1 MNSKSSK
8 PKHIIII
15 MDGNGRWAEQSGLS
29 RSAGHKAG
37 VKTLRNL
44 IEHAVQLELN
54 TITVY
59 AFSRENWQRPKKEV
73 QLLLELFISSIES
86 EVKDLHENNIKLN
99 FIGETDKF
107 SEKLKKSMNESESL
121 TTNNSKL
128 TLNVAL
134 NYSGRWDIYNAL
146 LSIIDDMTSKKITR
160 NEINEELIN
169 KKLSLTDYDE
179 PDLLI
184 RTGGEKRLS
193 NYLLWQIAYT
203 ELYFTDVLWPDFNTD
218 QLDLALE
225 WYAKRQ
231 RRFGK
236 TSEQI
241 EKNENA

>member
-15 MDGNGRWAEQSGLS
+15 MDGNGRWAEQNGLS

-44 IEHAVQLELN
+44 IEHAVQLELT

-107 SEKLKKSMNESESL
+107 SDKLKKSMDESESL
-121 TTNNSKL
+121 TSGNSKL

-134 NYSGRWDIYNAL
+134 IYSGRWDIYYAL
-146 LSIIDDMTSKKITR
+146 LSIIDEVVSQKISVS
-160 NEINEELIN
+160 EIDEKLIN
-169 KKLSLTDYDE
+169 KKLSLADYDE

-203 ELYFTDVLWPDFNTD
+203 ELYFTDVLWPDFNPN
-218 QLDLALE
+218 QFNLAFE

-236 TSEQI
+236 TSKQI

>member
-15 MDGNGRWAEQSGLS
+15 MDGNGRWAEQNGLS

-44 IEHAVQLELN
+44 IEHAVQLEL
-54 TITVY
+54 TTLTVY

-73 QLLLELFISSIES
+73 QLLLELFVSSLET

-99 FIGETDKF
+99 FIGETEKF
-107 SEKLKKSMNESESL
+107 SEKLKNSMNKSESL
-121 TTNNSKL
+121 TSNNSKL

-134 NYSGRWDIYNAL
+134 NYSGRWDIYYAL
-146 LSIIDDMTSKKITR
+146 LSIIDDMTSKKITK
-160 NEINEELIN
+160 NEINEELIH
-169 KKLSLTDYDE
+169 KKLSLADYDE

-203 ELYFTDVLWPDFNTD
+203 ELYFTDVLWPDFNAD
-218 QLDLALE
+218 QFDLALE

-241 EKNENA
+241 EKNNNA

>member
-15 MDGNGRWAEQSGLS
+15 MDGNGRWAEQNGLT

-37 VKTLRNL
+37 VKVLRNL
-44 IEHAVQLELN
+44 IEHSVHLELK
-54 TITVY
+54 TLTVY

-73 QLLLELFISSIES
+73 ELLLDLFISSLES

-107 SEKLKKSMNESESL
+107 SEKLKKSMSKSESL
-121 TTNNSKL
+121 TSNNSKL

-134 NYSGRWDIYNAL
+134 NYSGRWDVYKAL
-146 LSIIDDMTSKKITR
+146 LSIIDDMTAKKITK
-160 NEINEELIN
+160 NDVNEELIN
-169 KKLSLTDYDE
+169 TKLSLADYDE

-203 ELYFTDVLWPDFNTD
+203 ELYFTNTLWPDFNTD
-218 QLDLALE
+218 QFDLALD
-225 WYAKRQ
+225 WYTKRQ

-241 EKNENA
+241 EKNKNA

>member
-15 MDGNGRWAEQSGLS
+15 MDGNGRWAEQNGLT

-37 VKTLRNL
+37 VKVLRNL
-44 IEHAVQLELN
+44 IEHAVQLELK
-54 TITVY
+54 ILTVY

-73 QLLLELFISSIES
+73 ELLLDLFISSLES

-107 SEKLKKSMNESESL
+107 SEKLKKSMSKSESL
-121 TTNNSKL
+121 TSNNSKL

-146 LSIIDDMTSKKITR
+146 LSIIDDMTAKKITK
-160 NEINEELIN
+160 NDVNEELIN
-169 KKLSLTDYDE
+169 TKLSLADYDE

-203 ELYFTDVLWPDFNTD
+203 ELYFTNTLWPDFNTD
-218 QLDLALE
+218 QFDLALD

-241 EKNENA
+241 EKNKNA

>member
-1 MNSKSSK
+1 
-8 PKHIIII
+8 
-15 MDGNGRWAEQSGLS
+15 MDGNGRWAEQNGLS

-44 IEHAVQLELN
+44 IEHGIQLKLT

-146 LSIIDDMTSKKITR
+146 LSIIDDMTSKKITK

>member
-15 MDGNGRWAEQSGLS
+15 MDGNGRWAEQNGLT

-37 VKTLRNL
+37 VKALRNL
-44 IEHAVQLELN
+44 IEYAVQLELK
-54 TITVY
+54 TLTVY

-73 QLLLELFISSIES
+73 ELLLDLFISSLES
-86 EVKDLHENNIKLN
+86 EVNDLHENNIKLN

-107 SEKLKKSMNESESL
+107 SEKLKKSMSKSESL
-121 TTNNSKL
+121 TSNNSKL

-134 NYSGRWDIYNAL
+134 NYSGRWDVYKAL
-146 LSIIDDMTSKKITR
+146 LSIIDDMTAKKITK
-160 NEINEELIN
+160 NDVNEELIN
-169 KKLSLTDYDE
+169 TKLSLADYDE

-203 ELYFTDVLWPDFNTD
+203 ELYFTNTLWPDFNTD
-218 QLDLALE
+218 QFDLALD
-225 WYAKRQ
+225 WYTKRQ

-241 EKNENA
+241 EKNKNA

>member
-15 MDGNGRWAEQSGLS
+15 MDGNGRWAEQNGLT
-29 RSAGHKAG
+29 RSAGQKAG
-37 VKTLRNL
+37 VKVLRNL
-44 IEHAVQLELN
+44 IEHAVQLELK
-54 TITVY
+54 TRTVY
-59 AFSRENWQRPKKEV
+59 ASSRENWQRPKKEV
-73 QLLLELFISSIES
+73 ELLVDLFISSLES
-86 EVKDLHENNIKLN
+86 EVKDLHENNIQLN

-107 SEKLKKSMNESESL
+107 SEKLKKSMSKSESL
-121 TTNNSKL
+121 TSNNSKL

-134 NYSGRWDIYNAL
+134 NYSGRWDVYKAL
-146 LSIIDDMTSKKITR
+146 LSIIDDMTAKKITK
-160 NEINEELIN
+160 NDVNEELIN
-169 KKLSLTDYDE
+169 TKLSLADYDE

-203 ELYFTDVLWPDFNTD
+203 ELYFTNTLWPDFNTD
-218 QLDLALE
+218 QFDLALD
-225 WYAKRQ
+225 WYTKRQ

-241 EKNENA
+241 EKNKNA

>member
-15 MDGNGRWAEQSGLS
+15 MDGNGRWAEQNGLL
-29 RSAGHKAG
+29 RSAGHSAG

-44 IEHAVQLELN
+44 IEHAVQLEL
-54 TITVY
+54 TAITVY
-59 AFSRENWQRPKKEV
+59 AFSRENWQRPKKEIE
-73 QLLLELFISSIES
+73 LLLELFISSLES

-99 FIGETDKF
+99 FIGEIDKF

-121 TTNNSKL
+121 TSNNSKL

-146 LSIIDDMTSKKITR
+146 LSIIDDMTSKKITK

-169 KKLSLTDYDE
+169 KKLSLADYDE

-241 EKNENA
+241 EKNKNA

>member
-1 MNSKSSK
+1 MNSKSSQ

-15 MDGNGRWAEQSGLS
+15 MDGNGRWAEQNGLT
-29 RSAGHKAG
+29 RSAGHRAG

-44 IEHAVQLELN
+44 IEYAVQLRLT

-73 QLLLELFISSIES
+73 ELLLDLFISSLES
-86 EVKDLHENNIKLN
+86 EVKDLHDNNIKLN
-99 FIGETDKF
+99 FIGEINKF
-107 SEKLKKSMNESESL
+107 SDKLKKSMNESETL
-121 TTNNSKL
+121 TSKNSKL
-128 TLNVAL
+128 TLNIAL
-134 NYSGRWDIYNAL
+134 NYSGRWDICNAL
-146 LSIIDDMTSKKITR
+146 LSIIDDITSKKITK

-169 KKLSLTDYDE
+169 KKLSLADYNE

-184 RTGGEKRLS
+184 RTGGERRLS

-203 ELYFTDVLWPDFNTD
+203 EMYFTDILWPDFNTD
-218 QLDLALE
+218 QFDLALA

-241 EKNENA
+241 GKNDNA

>member
-1 MNSKSSK
+1 M
-8 PKHIIII
+8 
-15 MDGNGRWAEQSGLS
+15 
-29 RSAGHKAG
+29 
-37 VKTLRNL
+37 
-44 IEHAVQLELN
+44 
-54 TITVY
+54 
-59 AFSRENWQRPKKEV
+59 
-73 QLLLELFISSIES
+73 
-86 EVKDLHENNIKLN
+86 HENNIKLN
-99 FIGETDKF
+99 FIGEIDKF

-121 TTNNSKL
+121 TSNNSGL

-146 LSIIDDMTSKKITR
+146 LSIIDDMTSKKITK

-169 KKLSLTDYDE
+169 KKLSLADYDE

-241 EKNENA
+241 EKNKNA

>member
-15 MDGNGRWAEQSGLS
+15 MDGNGRWAEQNGLL
-29 RSAGHKAG
+29 RSAGHKVG
-37 VKTLRNL
+37 VKVLRNL
-44 IEHAVQLELN
+44 IEHAVKLELT

-59 AFSRENWQRPKKEV
+59 AFSRENWQRPKKEIE
-73 QLLLELFISSIES
+73 LLLDLFISSLES

-107 SEKLKKSMNESESL
+107 SKKLKKSMSESESL
-121 TTNNSKL
+121 TSNNSKL

-146 LSIIDDMTSKKITR
+146 LSIIDDMASKKITK

-169 KKLSLTDYDE
+169 KKLSLADYDE

-184 RTGGEKRLS
+184 RTGGERRLS

-203 ELYFTDVLWPDFNTD
+203 EMYFTDILWPDFNVD
-218 QLDLALE
+218 QFDLALD

-231 RRFGK
+231 RRFGR

-241 EKNENA
+241 GENKNA

>member
-15 MDGNGRWAEQSGLS
+15 MDGNGRWAEQNGLL
-29 RSAGHKAG
+29 RSAGHKVG
-37 VKTLRNL
+37 VKVLRNL
-44 IEHAVQLELN
+44 IEHAVKLELT

-59 AFSRENWQRPKKEV
+59 AFSRENWQRPKKEIE
-73 QLLLELFISSIES
+73 LLLDLFISSLES

-107 SEKLKKSMNESESL
+107 SEKLKKSMSESESL
-121 TTNNSKL
+121 TSNNSKL

-146 LSIIDDMTSKKITR
+146 LSIIDDMASKKITK
-160 NEINEELIN
+160 NEINEELVN
-169 KKLSLTDYDE
+169 KKLSLADYDE

-184 RTGGEKRLS
+184 RTGGERRLS
-193 NYLLWQIAYT
+193 NYFLWQIAYT
-203 ELYFTDVLWPDFNTD
+203 EMYFTDILWPDFNVD
-218 QLDLALE
+218 QFDLALD

-231 RRFGK
+231 RRFGR

-241 EKNENA
+241 GENKNA

>member
-15 MDGNGRWAEQSGLS
+15 MYGNGRWAEQNGLS

-44 IEHAVQLELN
+44 IEHAIQLELT

-107 SEKLKKSMNESESL
+107 SGKLKKSMHESELLPSG
-121 TTNNSKL
+121 NSKL
-128 TLNVAL
+128 TLNIAL
-134 NYSGRWDIYNAL
+134 NYSGRWDIHHAL
-146 LSIIDDMTSKKITR
+146 LSIIDEVVSQKISVK
-160 NEINEELIN
+160 EIDEELIN
-169 KKLSLTDYDE
+169 KKLSLAYYDE
-179 PDLLI
+179 PYLLI

-203 ELYFTDVLWPDFNTD
+203 ELYFTDVLWPDFNPN
-218 QLDLALE
+218 QFNLALE

-236 TSEQI
+236 TSKQI

>member
-15 MDGNGRWAEQSGLS
+15 MDGNGRWAEQNGLS

-44 IEHAVQLELN
+44 IEHAVQLEL
-54 TITVY
+54 TTLTVY
-59 AFSRENWQRPKKEV
+59 AFSREDWQRPKKEV
-73 QLLLELFISSIES
+73 QLLLELFVSSLET

-99 FIGETDKF
+99 FIGETEKF
-107 SEKLKKSMNESESL
+107 SEKLKNSMNKSESL
-121 TTNNSKL
+121 TSNNSKL

-134 NYSGRWDIYNAL
+134 NYSGRWDIYYAL
-146 LSIIDDMTSKKITR
+146 LSIIDDMTSKKITK
-160 NEINEELIN
+160 NEINEELIH
-169 KKLSLTDYDE
+169 KKLSLADYDE

-203 ELYFTDVLWPDFNTD
+203 ELYFTDVLWPDFNAD
-218 QLDLALE
+218 QFDLALE

-241 EKNENA
+241 EKNNNA

>member
-15 MDGNGRWAEQSGLS
+15 MDGNGRWAEQNGLT

-37 VKTLRNL
+37 VKVLRNL
-44 IEHAVQLELN
+44 IEHAVQLELK
-54 TITVY
+54 ILTVY

-73 QLLLELFISSIES
+73 ELLLDLFISSLES

-99 FIGETDKF
+99 FIGETDRF
-107 SEKLKKSMNESESL
+107 SEKLKKSMSKSESL
-121 TTNNSKL
+121 TSSNSKL

-146 LSIIDDMTSKKITR
+146 LSIIDDMTAKKITK
-160 NEINEELIN
+160 NDVDEELIN
-169 KKLSLTDYDE
+169 TKLSLANYDE

-203 ELYFTDVLWPDFNTD
+203 ELYFTNTLWPDFNTD
-218 QLDLALE
+218 QFDLALD

-241 EKNENA
+241 EKNKNA

>member
-15 MDGNGRWAEQSGLS
+15 MDGNGRWAEQNGLL
-29 RSAGHKAG
+29 RSAGHSAG

-44 IEHAVQLELN
+44 IEHAVQIELT

-59 AFSRENWQRPKKEV
+59 AFSRENWQRPKKEIE
-73 QLLLELFISSIES
+73 LLLELFISSLES

-99 FIGETDKF
+99 FIGEIDKF

-121 TTNNSKL
+121 TSNNSKL

-146 LSIIDDMTSKKITR
+146 LSIIDDMTSKKITK

-169 KKLSLTDYDE
+169 KKLSLADYDE

>member
-1 MNSKSSK
+1 
-8 PKHIIII
+8 
-15 MDGNGRWAEQSGLS
+15 MDGNGRWAEQNGLT

-37 VKTLRNL
+37 VKVLRNL
-44 IEHAVQLELN
+44 IEHSVHLELK
-54 TITVY
+54 TLTVY

-73 QLLLELFISSIES
+73 ELLLDLFISSLES

-107 SEKLKKSMNESESL
+107 SEKLKKSMSKSESL
-121 TTNNSKL
+121 TSNNSKL

-134 NYSGRWDIYNAL
+134 NYSGRWDVYKAL
-146 LSIIDDMTSKKITR
+146 LSIIDDMTAKKITK
-160 NEINEELIN
+160 NDVNEELIN
-169 KKLSLTDYDE
+169 TKLSLADYDE

-203 ELYFTDVLWPDFNTD
+203 ELYFTNTLWPDFNTD
-218 QLDLALE
+218 QFDLALD
-225 WYAKRQ
+225 WYTKRQ

-241 EKNENA
+241 EKNKNA

>member
-15 MDGNGRWAEQSGLS
+15 MDGNGRWAEQNGLT

-37 VKTLRNL
+37 VKVLRNL
-44 IEHAVQLELN
+44 IEHAVQLELK
-54 TITVY
+54 ILTVY

-73 QLLLELFISSIES
+73 ELLLDLFISSLES

-107 SEKLKKSMNESESL
+107 SEKLKKSMSKSESL
-121 TTNNSKL
+121 TSNNSKL

-134 NYSGRWDIYNAL
+134 NYSGRWDVYKAL
-146 LSIIDDMTSKKITR
+146 LSIIDDMTAKKITK
-160 NEINEELIN
+160 NDVNEELIN
-169 KKLSLTDYDE
+169 TKLSLADYDE

-203 ELYFTDVLWPDFNTD
+203 ELYFTNTLWPDFNTD
-218 QLDLALE
+218 QFDLALD

-236 TSEQI
+236 TPEQI
-241 EKNENA
+241 EKNKNA

>member
-15 MDGNGRWAEQSGLS
+15 MDGNGRWAEQNGLL
-29 RSAGHKAG
+29 RSAGHKVG
-37 VKTLRNL
+37 VKVLRNL
-44 IEHAVQLELN
+44 IEHAVKLELT

-59 AFSRENWQRPKKEV
+59 AFSRENWQRPKKEIE
-73 QLLLELFISSIES
+73 LLLDLFISSLES

-107 SEKLKKSMNESESL
+107 SEKLKKSMSESESL
-121 TTNNSKL
+121 TSNNSKL

-146 LSIIDDMTSKKITR
+146 LSIIDDMASKKITK
-160 NEINEELIN
+160 NEINEELVN
-169 KKLSLTDYDE
+169 KKLSLADYDE

-184 RTGGEKRLS
+184 RTGGERRLS

-203 ELYFTDVLWPDFNTD
+203 EMYFTDILWPDFNAD
-218 QLDLALE
+218 QFDLALD

-241 EKNENA
+241 GENKNA

>member
-15 MDGNGRWAEQSGLS
+15 MDGNGRGAEQNGLT
-29 RSAGHKAG
+29 RYAGHKAG
-37 VKTLRNL
+37 VKVLRNL
-44 IEHAVQLELN
+44 IEHAVQLELK
-54 TITVY
+54 ILTVY

-73 QLLLELFISSIES
+73 ELLLDLFISSLES

-99 FIGETDKF
+99 FIGETDRF
-107 SEKLKKSMNESESL
+107 SEKLKKSMSKSESL
-121 TTNNSKL
+121 TSSNSKL

-146 LSIIDDMTSKKITR
+146 LSIIDDMTAKKITK
-160 NEINEELIN
+160 NDVDEELIN
-169 KKLSLTDYDE
+169 TKLSLANYDE

-203 ELYFTDVLWPDFNTD
+203 ELYFTNTLWPDFNTD
-218 QLDLALE
+218 QFDLALD

-241 EKNENA
+241 EKNKNA

>member
-1 MNSKSSK
+1 
-8 PKHIIII
+8 
-15 MDGNGRWAEQSGLS
+15 MDGNGRWAEQNGLS

-44 IEHAVQLELN
+44 IEHAVQLELT

-86 EVKDLHENNIKLN
+86 EVKDLHKNNIKLN

-107 SEKLKKSMNESESL
+107 SDKLKKSMDESESL
-121 TTNNSKL
+121 TSGNSKL

-134 NYSGRWDIYNAL
+134 NYSGRWDIYYAL
-146 LSIIDDMTSKKITR
+146 LSIIDEVVSQKISVS
-160 NEINEELIN
+160 EIDEKLIN
-169 KKLSLTDYDE
+169 KKLSLADYDE

-203 ELYFTDVLWPDFNTD
+203 ELYFTDVLWPDFNTN
-218 QLDLALE
+218 QFDLALE

-236 TSEQI
+236 TSKQI

>member
-1 MNSKSSK
+1 
-8 PKHIIII
+8 
-15 MDGNGRWAEQSGLS
+15 MDGNGRWAEQNGLL
-29 RSAGHKAG
+29 RSAGHSAG

-44 IEHAVQLELN
+44 IEHAVQIELT

-59 AFSRENWQRPKKEV
+59 AFSRENWQRPKKEIE
-73 QLLLELFISSIES
+73 LLLELFISSLES

-99 FIGETDKF
+99 FIGEIDKF

-121 TTNNSKL
+121 TSNNSKL

-146 LSIIDDMTSKKITR
+146 LSIIDDMTSKKITK

-169 KKLSLTDYDE
+169 KKLSLADYDE

>member
-1 MNSKSSK
+1 MNSKSSQ

-15 MDGNGRWAEQSGLS
+15 MDGNGRWAEQNGLT
-29 RSAGHKAG
+29 RSAGHRAG

-44 IEHAVQLELN
+44 IEYAVQLRLT

-73 QLLLELFISSIES
+73 ELLLDLFISSLES
-86 EVKDLHENNIKLN
+86 EVKDLHDNNIKLN
-99 FIGETDKF
+99 FIGEINKF
-107 SEKLKKSMNESESL
+107 SDKLKKSMNESETL
-121 TTNNSKL
+121 TSKNSKL
-128 TLNVAL
+128 TLNIAL
-134 NYSGRWDIYNAL
+134 NYSGRWDICNAL
-146 LSIIDDMTSKKITR
+146 LSIIDDMTANKITK

-169 KKLSLTDYDE
+169 TKLSLVDYDE

-184 RTGGEKRLS
+184 RTGGERRLS
-193 NYLLWQIAYT
+193 NYLLWQTAYT
-203 ELYFTDVLWPDFNTD
+203 EMYFTDTLWPDFNTS
-218 QLDLALE
+218 QFDLALD

-241 EKNENA
+241 GKNDNA

>member
-1 MNSKSSK
+1 
-8 PKHIIII
+8 
-15 MDGNGRWAEQSGLS
+15 MDGNGRWAEQNGLS

-44 IEHAVQLELN
+44 IEHAVQLELT

-107 SEKLKKSMNESESL
+107 SDKLKKSMDESESL
-121 TTNNSKL
+121 TSGNSKL

-134 NYSGRWDIYNAL
+134 NYSGRWDIYYAL
-146 LSIIDDMTSKKITR
+146 LSIIDEVVSQKISVS
-160 NEINEELIN
+160 EIDEKLIS
-169 KKLSLTDYDE
+169 KKLSLADYDE

-203 ELYFTDVLWPDFNTD
+203 ELYFTDVLWPDFNTN
-218 QLDLALE
+218 QFDLALE

-236 TSEQI
+236 TSKQI

>member
-15 MDGNGRWAEQSGLS
+15 MDGNGRWAEQNGLS
-29 RSAGHKAG
+29 RSAGHKAC

-44 IEHAVQLELN
+44 IEHAVQLEL
-54 TITVY
+54 TTLTVY

-73 QLLLELFISSIES
+73 RLLLELFISSLET
-86 EVKDLHENNIKLN
+86 EVKDLDENNIKLN
-99 FIGETDKF
+99 FIGETEKF
-107 SEKLKKSMNESESL
+107 SDKLKKSMNKSESL
-121 TTNNSKL
+121 TSNNSKL

-146 LSIIDDMTSKKITR
+146 LSIIDDMTSKKITK

-169 KKLSLTDYDE
+169 KKLSLADYDE

-203 ELYFTDVLWPDFNTD
+203 ELYFTDVLWPDFNPN
-218 QLDLALE
+218 QFNLALE

-236 TSEQI
+236 TSKQI

>member
-15 MDGNGRWAEQSGLS
+15 MDGNGRWAEQNGLL
-29 RSAGHKAG
+29 RSAGHKVG
-37 VKTLRNL
+37 VKVLRNL
-44 IEHAVQLELN
+44 IEHAVKLELT

-59 AFSRENWQRPKKEV
+59 AFSRENWQRPKKEIE
-73 QLLLELFISSIES
+73 LLLDLFISSLES

-107 SEKLKKSMNESESL
+107 SEKLKKSMSESESL
-121 TTNNSKL
+121 TSNNSKL

-146 LSIIDDMTSKKITR
+146 LSIIDDMASKKITK
-160 NEINEELIN
+160 NEINEELVN
-169 KKLSLTDYDE
+169 KKLSLADYDE

-184 RTGGEKRLS
+184 RTGGERRLS
-193 NYLLWQIAYT
+193 NYFLWQIAYT
-203 ELYFTDVLWPDFNTD
+203 EMYFTDILWPDFNVD
-218 QLDLALE
+218 QFDLALD
-225 WYAKRQ
+225 WYAKRK

-241 EKNENA
+241 GENKNA

>member
-15 MDGNGRWAEQSGLS
+15 MDGNGRWAEQNGLT

-37 VKTLRNL
+37 VKVLRNL
-44 IEHAVQLELN
+44 IEHAVQLELK
-54 TITVY
+54 ILTVY

-73 QLLLELFISSIES
+73 ELLLDLFISSLES

-99 FIGETDKF
+99 FIGETDRF
-107 SEKLKKSMNESESL
+107 SEKLKKSMSKSESL
-121 TTNNSKL
+121 TSNNSKL

-146 LSIIDDMTSKKITR
+146 LSIIDDMAAKKITK
-160 NEINEELIN
+160 NDVNEELIN
-169 KKLSLTDYDE
+169 TKLSLADYNE

-203 ELYFTDVLWPDFNTD
+203 ELYFTNTLWPDFNTD
-218 QLDLALE
+218 QFDLALD
-225 WYAKRQ
+225 WYTKRQ

-236 TSEQI
+236 TSAQI
-241 EKNENA
+241 ENG

>member
-1 MNSKSSK
+1 MNSKSSQ

-15 MDGNGRWAEQSGLS
+15 MDGNGRWAEQNGLT
-29 RSAGHKAG
+29 RSAGHRAG

-44 IEHAVQLELN
+44 IEHAVQLQLT

-73 QLLLELFISSIES
+73 ELLLDLFISSLES
-86 EVKDLHENNIKLN
+86 EVKDLHDNNIKLN
-99 FIGETDKF
+99 FIGEIDEF
-107 SEKLKKSMNESESL
+107 SEKLKNSMNESELL
-121 TTNNSKL
+121 TSKNSKL
-128 TLNVAL
+128 TLNIAL
-134 NYSGRWDIYNAL
+134 NYSGRWDICNAL
-146 LSIIDDMTSKKITR
+146 LSIIDDITSKKITK

-169 KKLSLTDYDE
+169 KKLSLADYNE

-184 RTGGEKRLS
+184 RTGGERRLS

-203 ELYFTDVLWPDFNTD
+203 EMYFTDILWPDFNTD
-218 QLDLALE
+218 QFDLALA

-241 EKNENA
+241 GKNDNA

>member
-15 MDGNGRWAEQSGLS
+15 MDGNGRWAEQNGLT

-37 VKTLRNL
+37 VKVLRNL
-44 IEHAVQLELN
+44 IEHAVHLELK
-54 TITVY
+54 TLTVY

-73 QLLLELFISSIES
+73 ELLLDLFISSLES

-107 SEKLKKSMNESESL
+107 SEKLKKSMSKSESL
-121 TTNNSKL
+121 TSNNSKL

-134 NYSGRWDIYNAL
+134 NYSGRWDVYKAL
-146 LSIIDDMTSKKITR
+146 LSIIDDMIAKKITK
-160 NEINEELIN
+160 NDVNEELIN
-169 KKLSLTDYDE
+169 TKLTLADYDE

-203 ELYFTDVLWPDFNTD
+203 ELYFTNTLWPDFNTD
-218 QLDLALE
+218 QFDLALD
-225 WYAKRQ
+225 WYTKRQ

-241 EKNENA
+241 EKNKNA

>member
-15 MDGNGRWAEQSGLS
+15 MDGNGRWAEQNGLL
-29 RSAGHKAG
+29 RSAGHKVG
-37 VKTLRNL
+37 VKVLRNL
-44 IEHAVQLELN
+44 IEHAVKLELT

-59 AFSRENWQRPKKEV
+59 AFSRENWQRPKKEIE
-73 QLLLELFISSIES
+73 LLLDLFISSLES

-107 SEKLKKSMNESESL
+107 SKKLKKSMSESESL
-121 TTNNSKL
+121 TSNNSKL

-146 LSIIDDMTSKKITR
+146 LSIIDDMASKKITK

-169 KKLSLTDYDE
+169 KKLSLADYDE

-184 RTGGEKRLS
+184 RTGGERRLS

-203 ELYFTDVLWPDFNTD
+203 EMYFTDILWPDFNVD
-218 QLDLALE
+218 QFDLALD

-241 EKNENA
+241 GENKNA

>member
-15 MDGNGRWAEQSGLS
+15 MDGNGRWAEQNGLT

-37 VKTLRNL
+37 VKVLRNL
-44 IEHAVQLELN
+44 IEHAVQLELK
-54 TITVY
+54 ILTVY

-73 QLLLELFISSIES
+73 ELLLDLFISSLES

-107 SEKLKKSMNESESL
+107 SEKLKKSMSKSESL
-121 TTNNSKL
+121 TSNNSKL

-134 NYSGRWDIYNAL
+134 NYSGRWDVYKAL
-146 LSIIDDMTSKKITR
+146 LSIIDDMTAKKITK
-160 NEINEELIN
+160 NDVDEELIN
-169 KKLSLTDYDE
+169 TKLSLANYDE

-203 ELYFTDVLWPDFNTD
+203 ELYFTNTLWPDFNTD
-218 QLDLALE
+218 QFDLALD

-241 EKNENA
+241 EKNKNA

>member
-15 MDGNGRWAEQSGLS
+15 MDGNGRWAEQNGLT

-37 VKTLRNL
+37 VKVLRNL
-44 IEHAVQLELN
+44 IEHAVQLELK
-54 TITVY
+54 ILTVY

-73 QLLLELFISSIES
+73 ELLLDLFISSLES

-99 FIGETDKF
+99 FIGETDRF
-107 SEKLKKSMNESESL
+107 SEKLKKSMSKSESL
-121 TTNNSKL
+121 TSNNSKL

-146 LSIIDDMTSKKITR
+146 LSIIDDMTAKKITK
-160 NEINEELIN
+160 NDVDEELIN
-169 KKLSLTDYDE
+169 TKLSLANYDE

-203 ELYFTDVLWPDFNTD
+203 ELYFTNTLWPDFNTD
-218 QLDLALE
+218 QFDLALD

-241 EKNENA
+241 EKNKNA

>member
-15 MDGNGRWAEQSGLS
+15 MDGNGRWAEQNGLT

-37 VKTLRNL
+37 VKVLRNL
-44 IEHAVQLELN
+44 IEHAVQLELK
-54 TITVY
+54 ILTVY

-73 QLLLELFISSIES
+73 ELLLDLFISSLKS
-86 EVKDLHENNIKLN
+86 EVKDLQENNIKLN
-99 FIGETDKF
+99 FIGETDRF
-107 SEKLKKSMNESESL
+107 SEKLKKSMSKSESL
-121 TTNNSKL
+121 TSSNSKL

-146 LSIIDDMTSKKITR
+146 LSIIDDMTAKKITK
-160 NEINEELIN
+160 NDVDEELIN
-169 KKLSLTDYDE
+169 TKLSLANYDE

-203 ELYFTDVLWPDFNTD
+203 ELYFTNTLWPDFNTD
-218 QLDLALE
+218 QFDLALD

-236 TSEQI
+236 TPEQI
-241 EKNENA
+241 EKNKNA

>member
-1 MNSKSSK
+1 
-8 PKHIIII
+8 
-15 MDGNGRWAEQSGLS
+15 MDGNGRWAEQNGLS

-44 IEHAVQLELN
+44 IEHAVQLELT

-86 EVKDLHENNIKLN
+86 EVKDLHKNNIKLN

-107 SEKLKKSMNESESL
+107 SDKLKKSMDESESL
-121 TTNNSKL
+121 TSGNSKL

-134 NYSGRWDIYNAL
+134 NYSGRWDIYYAL
-146 LSIIDDMTSKKITR
+146 LSIIDEVVSQKISVS
-160 NEINEELIN
+160 EIDEKLIN
-169 KKLSLTDYDE
+169 KKLSLADYDE

-203 ELYFTDVLWPDFNTD
+203 ELYFTDVLWPDFNTN
-218 QLDLALE
+218 QFDLALE

-236 TSEQI
+236 ISKQI